1 MQQLTGVL
9 RTYPWGSR
17 TLIPQLRGL
26 PVPSD
31 RPEAELWFGA
41 HPGAPSTIDGTP
53 LTDIIAADPDAALG
67 PLVRAE
73 HGDGLPFLLKLLAAA
88 EPLSLQAHPSAE
100 QAEEGYAREDHQG
113 IPLGAGNRNYKDPS
127 HKPELI
133 VALTEFDAMA
143 GFRPLEQTRE
153 LFDVLSCPQLDRY
166 LTILDPAN
174 EADSLRGLFTTWIT
188 IPGSARTELIDAVV
202 AAAAD
207 HLDRDDWISQVLRT
221 VLELQDRYP
230 GDIGVLGALLLNHVT
245 LQPGEAIY
253 LDAGQLHA
261 YVRGL
266 GVEIMANS
274 DNVLRGGLTSK
285 YVDVPELVRVLDF
298 TSLSELIVEPED
310 GEYPVPVPE
319 FRLTRREV
327 TDAAPWTIDHDG
339 PAIALCTAGKV
350 MVGDIELNP
359 GDAAWIPAADGPV
372 TSTAAES
379 AEVFI
384 ACA

>member
-1 MQQLTGVL
+1 
-9 RTYPWGSR
+9 
-17 TLIPQLRGL
+17 
-26 PVPSD
+26 
-31 RPEAELWFGA
+31 
-41 HPGAPSTIDGTP
+41 
-53 LTDIIAADPDAALG
+53 
-67 PLVRAE
+67 
-73 HGDGLPFLLKLLAAA
+73 
-88 EPLSLQAHPSAE
+88 
-100 QAEEGYAREDHQG
+100 
-113 IPLGAGNRNYKDPS
+113 
-127 HKPELI
+127 
-133 VALTEFDAMA
+133 
-143 GFRPLEQTRE
+143 
-153 LFDVLSCPQLDRY
+153 
-166 LTILDPAN
+166 
-174 EADSLRGLFTTWIT
+174 LRGLFTTWIT

-202 AAAAD
+202 TAAAD
-207 HLDRDDWISQVLRT
+207 HLDRDDWISGVLRT

-266 GVEIMANS
+266 GVEVMANS

-372 TSTAAES
+372 TATAAES